1 MTSETTVSNETR
13 LPSRVRMQMRR
24 VGEIVEARNKPGAP
38 DAEGQPSAAAAPA
51 APSPTEPPSGTPAT
65 APDQRENDPEY
76 LRHRL
81 NVTQGLLKAAERR
94 HSEEMQ
100 AKDRTIEE
108 LRTRVSSLEANA
120 KPSEID
126 LSVMFTPEQIEQF
139 GEDQCRAMAGA
150 AIKAAREQAQTLI
163 DAHVKPMQER
173 SKAEAQR
180 AKDTKEAAFW
190 ADLARLVPNYEQI
203 NVDQKWLAWLTEED
217 EATGFVRQDILDR
230 HSSALN
236 AAGVAKMFKAF
247 EASLPK
253 AAEPPVA
260 PAARSV
266 GAGAPALPPGPAKGY
281 PTREEIR
288 DFYKRAAIGRVKDA
302 ERFEFEARLK
312 TQAAA

>member
-13 LPSRVRMQMRR
+13 LPSQVRMRVQR
-24 VGEIVEARNKPGAP
+24 VGEILEARNKPGAP

-51 APSPTEPPSGTPAT
+51 APSPNEPPSGTPAK
-65 APDQRENDPEY
+65 APDPRESDPGY
-76 LRHRL
+76 WKHRFDL
-81 NVTQGLLKAAERR
+81 SEGLLRAAERR
-94 HSEEMQ
+94 HRDEMQ

-108 LRTRVSSLEANA
+108 LRTKVSSLEANA

-150 AIKAAREQAQTLI
+150 AIKAAQEQAQALI

-266 GAGAPALPPGPAKGY
+266 GAGAPALPAGPAKGY

-288 DFYKRAAIGRVKDA
+288 DFYTRSKMGKVKEA
-302 ERFEFEARLK
+302 ERVEFEARLK
-312 TQAAA
+312 TRAAA